1 MHERRR
7 IGLMEA
13 AERLGVSPMTIRRLV
28 REGELQVYS
37 NPLDRRQKLVDVEE
51 VERLRQAAQDAREG
65 KAAA

>member
-51 VERLRQAAQDAREG
+51 VERLRQAAQDPREG